1 MSLARLIWPNR
12 RSLLLVSVVLLFAA
26 ASTAVK
32 AERTAIEPA
41 KGVFLLAKPRVPGTF
56 KETVILLLAHNKED
70 GTIGVIINRT
80 TNVTLSE
87 ALPDLE
93 VEVEPPHQLFFGGP
107 VAMNALIV
115 LFRTGNPPEEAPHVM
130 QDVYFSGER
139 DVLEGLLKREK
150 GANEMHIFMGYAGW
164 GPGQLQWEINRGD
177 WELAPGD
184 RETVFEKE
192 PELIWPGL
200 MLPFSQQVAD

>member
-1 MSLARLIWPNR
+1 MSLAELIWPNR

-26 ASTAVK
+26 ASTALK

-80 TNVTLSE
+80 TDVTLSE

-139 DVLEGLLKREK
+139 DVLEELLKREK

-177 WELAPGD
+177 WELARGD
-184 RETVFEKE
+184 RETLFEKE

>member
-1 MSLARLIWPNR
+1 MSLAELIWPYR
-12 RSLLLVSVVLLFAA
+12 RSLFLAPAILLFAA
-26 ASTAVK
+26 AGTAVE
-32 AERTAIEPA
+32 AETTAIELA
-41 KGVFLLAKPRVPGTF
+41 KGVFLVAKPRVPGTF
-56 KETVILLLAHNKED
+56 KETVIFLLAHSKED

-93 VEVEPPHQLFFGGP
+93 VEGEPTHQLFFGGP

-115 LFRTGNPPEEAPHVM
+115 LFRTGNPPKGAPHVM
-130 QDVYFSGER
+130 WDVYFSGER
-139 DVLEGLLKREK
+139 DVLEELLKRNK

-177 WELAPGD
+177 WELARGD
-184 RETVFEKE
+184 RETLFEKE
-192 PELIWPGL
+192 PELIWPEL

>member
-26 ASTAVK
+26 ASTAVT

>member
-1 MSLARLIWPNR
+1 MSLAELIWPYR
-12 RSLLLVSVVLLFAA
+12 RSLLLVSVVLLCAA

-87 ALPDLE
+87 ALPGLE

-177 WELAPGD
+177 WELARGD
-184 RETVFEKE
+184 RETLFEKE

>member
-1 MSLARLIWPNR
+1 MSLAELIWPYR
-12 RSLLLVSVVLLFAA
+12 RFLLLVPAVVLLAA
-26 ASTAVK
+26 ASTAVE
-32 AERTAIEPA
+32 AEWAAIEPA
-41 KGVFLLAKPRVPGTF
+41 KGVFLVAKPRVPGTF
-56 KETVILLLAHNKED
+56 RETVILLLAHSKED

-93 VEVEPPHQLFFGGP
+93 VEGEPSHQLFFGGP
-107 VAMNALIV
+107 VAMNAHIV
-115 LFRTGNPPEEAPHVM
+115 LFRTGNPPEGAPHVM
-130 QDVYFSGER
+130 WDVYFSGER
-139 DVLEGLLKREK
+139 DVLEELLKRQK

-177 WELAPGD
+177 WELARGD
-184 RETVFEKE
+184 RETLFEKE
-192 PELIWPGL
+192 PDLIWPEL

>member
-12 RSLLLVSVVLLFAA
+12 RSLPLVSVVLLFAA

-177 WELAPGD
+177 WELAHGD

>member
-26 ASTAVK
+26 ASTAVT

-93 VEVEPPHQLFFGGP
+93 VEVELPHQLFFGGP

-184 RETVFEKE
+184 RETVFDKE